1 MSVDK
6 FFLTE
11 ITLNSKNLHD
21 LQHSQVR
28 SNGDDD
34 TCAPEINQQART
46 KPKFFTFRRWVL
58 AISLTINIRMLEYAW
73 KAYNKVNLDRN
84 VKL

>member
-1 MSVDK
+1 M

-11 ITLNSKNLHD
+11 ITLNPKNLHNF
-21 LQHSQVR
+21 QHSQGR

-46 KPKFFTFRRWVL
+46 KPKFFICHCRVL
-58 AISLTINIRMLEYAW
+58 CHFAHDKHTNA
-73 KAYNKVNLDRN
+73 
-84 VKL
+84 